1 METRNTKSWQ
11 SNQYR
16 GLWLIAIGG
25 SVAMAGCGDPERLD
39 LSPKPLFS
47 SVEKVPTPNFGR
59 STTIVLRNEGET
71 LHVGDPGQKAL
82 SLYAKPK
89 KSYEFRDLPAQ
100 FGEGFRARG
109 WESDLESYGV
119 ITFEDQLAVAVRT
132 LLNVEEAR
140 IQEAIRNARY
150 EVGKETQVVTA
161 SKSRYWFWEVGRHR
175 KMICAMDTGNK
186 EFSLTIAIGETS
198 AMTGLRMSVQHA
210 ERDSRRADAA
220 PVPSNMK

>member
-1 METRNTKSWQ
+1 
-11 SNQYR
+11 
-16 GLWLIAIGG
+16 
-25 SVAMAGCGDPERLD
+25 MAGCVNPEKLD

-47 SVEKVPTPNFGR
+47 SVEKVPAPNFGR
-59 STTIVLRNEGET
+59 SSSIVLENDGT
-71 LHVGDPGQKAL
+71 KLHVGDPGQKAFG
-82 SLYAKPK
+82 LYEKPK

-109 WESDLESYGV
+109 WESDIESYGV

-132 LLNVEEAR
+132 LLKVEEAR
-140 IQEAIRNARY
+140 VQEAIRNVRY
-150 EVGKETQVVTA
+150 EAGKEIQAVTS

-175 KMICAMDTGNK
+175 KMICAMDTGNE
-186 EFSLTIAIGETS
+186 EFTLTIAIGENN

-220 PVPSNMK
+220 PIPSTKP